1 MISTGYSF
9 RSILN
14 QTGNFNQSWSISLNN
29 RTGYC
34 EFGLSGNNDKLFYKV
49 QNGELYDFYN
59 NPISSYEENVPY
71 SFSNQIIDGTDTFI
85 FNGETQYF
93 RKSLLNSNY
102 NYNYFYIY
110 PSGCEVD
117 FNFSIRGETT
127 DFDLGSLN
135 KKFKDLNTNFSIVD
149 ITGRL
154 INKNQNLEV
163 KIFSGEILQNNPRYY
178 IEGIPLSFYRTGDF
192 YLKSF
197 DREDPFFEN
206 EVLPIRFYT
215 NFGQVEKNI
224 LISGELLELNFDLF
238 SITPE
243 SDEYII
249 GQSGTQNFYINYG
262 KNDGANLQFKL
273 SYIDGPTGYIYGPIQ
288 VSGGYND
295 IIFGFIS
302 GCGRLSKTVT
312 QEISLTG
319 YNEFESVQ
327 IVSGIT
333 GLVLSKDICATGF
346 VEHFYSLKA
355 TGLGSGF
362 ITKDISASG
371 YVDRKISGYV
381 SYLDGGIIYFGED
394 YFKATG
400 FDLNHLNQSL
410 IITGYAISGLG
421 QKRLYYTGEITGLP
435 LLSGQYYDKIFE
447 YRFEKEN
454 YFWKSPEYYL
464 TGTGYAT
471 NDTIKTGK
479 VDGNFFLNFN
489 EGYYSF
495 SKNVEDITGV
505 YKLEDNTQIITGL
518 SGLLTCK
525 KADDRKYLGV
535 GKISGKNNFSL
546 YITPCEDLGIYFKYL
561 ATGSGYDVKHYILD
575 GQDIP
580 VELDAK
586 IPKFITIIPASG
598 LEASGSQ
605 RENINYL
612 LQNQYGNE
620 IRTRISHLGD
630 TSSGSGFFSGVVNV
644 RSTCDNN
651 GAWEFALK
659 NAIEK
664 TGYYYSPYFSNMFSA
679 TLMVNEENEYVT
691 YDNSII
697 LYKKEK

>member
-14 QTGNFNQSWSISLNN
+14 QTGNFDQSWSISLSNK
-29 RTGYC
+29 TGYY
-34 EFGLSGNNDKLFYKV
+34 EFGLSGNNSKLFYKV
-49 QNGELYDFYN
+49 ENGELYDFYN
-59 NPISSYEENVPY
+59 NPISSCEENIPY
-71 SFSNQIIDGTDTFI
+71 SFSNQIIDGTDTFV

-93 RKSLLNSNY
+93 RKPFLNSNY

-110 PSGCEVD
+110 PSGGEVD

-135 KKFKDLNTNFSIVD
+135 KKFKDFNTNFSIVD

-154 INKNQNLEV
+154 RNKNQNLEV
-163 KIFSGEILQNNPRYY
+163 KIFSGEILRNNPRYY
-178 IEGIPLSFYRTGDF
+178 IEGIPLSFYKTGDF

-206 EVLPIRFYT
+206 EILPIRFYT

-224 LISGELLELNFDLF
+224 LITGEFIELNFDLF

-243 SDEYII
+243 SEEYVI
-249 GQSGTQNFYINYG
+249 GQSGNQNFYINYG

-273 SYIDGPTGYIYGPIQ
+273 KYIDGPTGYIYGPIQ

-302 GCGRLSKTVT
+302 GCGTLSKTVT
-312 QEISLTG
+312 EEISLTG

-346 VEHFYSLKA
+346 VEHFYSLQA

-400 FDLNHLNQSL
+400 LDVDYLNESL

-421 QKRLYYTGEITGLP
+421 QKRLYYTGEVTGLP
-435 LLSGQYYDKIFE
+435 LFSSQYYDKIFQ

-454 YFWKSPEYYL
+454 YLWKSPEYYL

-471 NDTIKTGK
+471 NDVYKTGK

-495 SKNVEDITGV
+495 SKDVKDVTGV

-525 KADDRKYLGV
+525 KADDRRYLGV

-546 YITPCEDLGIYFKYL
+546 YITPCQDFGIYFKYL
-561 ATGSGYDVKHYILD
+561 ATGSGYDVKHYVLNN
-575 GQDIP
+575 QDIP

-586 IPKFITIIPASG
+586 IPKFITMIPASG
-598 LEASGSQ
+598 LEASGSR

-630 TSSGSGFFSGVVNV
+630 TSSGSGFFSGVVNTS
-644 RSTCDNN
+644 STCDNN
-651 GAWEFALK
+651 GAWEFTLK
-659 NAIEK
+659 NVIEK

-679 TLMVNEENEYVT
+679 TLIVNEENEYGT

>member
-1 MISTGYSF
+1 VISTGYSF

-14 QTGNFNQSWSISLNN
+14 QTGNFNQSWSISLSN

-34 EFGLSGNNDKLFYKV
+34 EFGLSGNNNKLFYKV

-93 RKSLLNSNY
+93 RKSILNSNY

-381 SYLDGGIIYFGED
+381 PYLDGGIIYFGED

-546 YITPCEDLGIYFKYL
+546 YITPCENLGIYFKYL

-580 VELDAK
+580 VELDSK

-644 RSTCDNN
+644 SSTCDNN
-651 GAWEFALK
+651 GTWEFALK

-679 TLMVNEENEYVT
+679 TLIVNEENEYVT